1 MLVVKNLIKEY
12 SSGDIAFRALDD
24 VSLKIEE
31 GEFVAIMGPSG
42 SGKSTLLHIL
52 GFLDSPDSGAYLFNG
67 EDTAQFSDS
76 QYAALRKNFIG
87 FVFQQFHL
95 LARTTSMN
103 NVSLPL
109 IYSGRKD
116 LKDRPAQ
123 MLKDVGLE
131 KKFNN
136 MPNELSGGERQR
148 VAIARSLV
156 NDPKVIMAD
165 EPTGN
170 LDSKSE
176 AEIMKILIELNEKGK
191 TVIIVTHEE
200 SIGLQA
206 KRVVRL
212 KDGKIISDTRKEKVS
227 STKKNLVVK
236 PLPLNANHDV
246 PQTAQFMD
254 YIRQSFQ
261 MIFSNKVRSF
271 LSMLGIMIGVATVVA
286 MLALGAGAKKSI
298 SDSLNQMGTNMLS
311 IQPDHRNES
320 GVQVTFTPKDIT
332 DILTIPTVKRIAP
345 LVNGSAML
353 IVGNKNLSSRVQ
365 GTTPEEAAMRNS
377 MPAYGRMF
385 TSEESQSRSKVAVIG
400 STVASELFGSD
411 DPIGKSIKVNR
422 INFLII
428 GVLPPLGGNSFQD
441 RDNVVMIPVNT
452 AMYRLF
458 GKTSYDSLDIE
469 IKQTDQVSDAQDQVS
484 QMIIKKHGLTPEQEN
499 AFRIM
504 NMAELQDTVKK
515 TANSLTFLLSF
526 IASLSLLVGGI
537 GIMNI
542 MLVSVTERT
551 REIGIRKA
559 IGARKR
565 DVMLQ
570 FVTEAIIMTF
580 SGGLMGI
587 LFGISIA
594 LILSKLANWVIV
606 VTPSAVFL
614 STAFSVSIGLIF
626 GIWPAK
632 KAADLNTIDALRYE

>member
-1 MLVVKNLIKEY
+1 MLEVKNLVKTY
-12 SSGDIAFRALDD
+12 SSGDVAFRALDD

-67 EDTAQFSDS
+67 QDTSKFSDT
-76 QYAALRKNFIG
+76 QYAALRKNYIG

-95 LARTTSMN
+95 LPRTTSIN

-116 LKDRPAQ
+116 LKDRPAK
-123 MLKDVGLE
+123 MLTDVGLGT
-131 KKFNN
+131 KFYN

-156 NDPKVIMAD
+156 NDPEVIMAD

-176 AEIMKILIELNEKGK
+176 TEIMNILLDLNKKGK
-191 TVIIVTHEE
+191 TVIMVTHEE
-200 SIGLQA
+200 SLGLQA

-212 KDGKIISDTRKEKVS
+212 KDGKIISDTRKATTS
-227 STKKNLVVK
+227 PIKKSPPL
-236 PLPLNANHDV
+236 PSLPLNDNHDV
-246 PQTAQFMD
+246 PQTAQFID

-320 GVQVTFTPKDIT
+320 GVQVTFTLKDMT
-332 DILTIPTVKRIAP
+332 DILTIPYVKRVAP
-345 LVNGSAML
+345 LVNGSVML

-365 GTTPEEAAMRNS
+365 GTTPDEAGMRNS
-377 MPAYGRMF
+377 MPTYGRMF
-385 TSEESQSRSKVAVIG
+385 TIEESQSRSKVAVIG
-400 STVASELFGSD
+400 STVASELFGSE
-411 DPIGKSIKVNR
+411 DPVGKSIKINR

-428 GVLPPLGGNSFQD
+428 GVLPVLGGNSFQD

-469 IKQTDQVSDAQDQVS
+469 ISQTDQVSEAQDQVS

-565 DVMLQ
+565 DVMMQ
-570 FVTEAIIMTF
+570 FITEAIIMTF

-587 LFGISIA
+587 IFGVSIA
-594 LILSKLANWVIV
+594 FILSKLANWVIV

-626 GIWPAK
+626 GILPAK
-632 KAADLNTIDALRYE
+632 KAANLNTIDALRYE